1 MNELEYRAAQ
11 VADVS
16 YPRRTATVIVAPYET
31 PTVIQTPLRSFTEIV
46 SRGAYQGVQRRGGS
60 IRANRDHDW
69 RQIAGKVE
77 ALYPDREEGL
87 VAEVRMFT
95 SPLGEETL
103 TLCAEGGL
111 SMSAGFALMREQ
123 GATGPVKKGAETW
136 SENRSVRR
144 LNDLWLDHVSFVG
157 NPAYETAAV
166 LDVRAAEIAE
176 KSAVSTPN
184 LDLLELDEWRQKLAA
199 LDLRYTV

>member
-1 MNELEYRAAQ
+1 MNDLEFRAAT

-16 YPRRTATVIVAPYET
+16 YPKRTATVIVAPYET
-31 PTVIQTPLRSFTEIV
+31 PTVINTRAGSFTEIV
-46 SRGAYQGVQRRGGS
+46 SRGAYAGVQRRGGS

-69 RQIAGKVE
+69 GKVAGKVE

-111 SMSAGFALMREQ
+111 SLSAGFALMREQ
-123 GATGPVKKGAETW
+123 GASGPVKRGAETW
-136 SENRSVRR
+136 EQNRKVRR

-157 NPAYETAAV
+157 NPAYETATV
-166 LDVRAAEIAE
+166 LDVRHDEHPV
-176 KSAVSTPN
+176 AVPVGTPN
-184 LDLLELDEWRQKLAA
+184 LDQ
-199 LDLRYTV
+199 LDLERWRAKLVAIDNRYIV